1 MAKKPCQH
9 LKIFFS
15 FLFTNIFLFFFL
27 QNFTSLSQHSSMD
40 NPKLKSSLVSLFLV
54 YLIPF
59 SWFLY
64 LKPTQADIRIACHI
78 DSKMY
83 DGTATRVIVLLHR
96 EHGCSKSKPK
106 TLIPTL
112 KLPLVDLDCDLGIYL
127 RFCYY
132 SCWRLVGGLKFE
144 LLLVAKYQVIE
155 LQLVCEGRM
164 VVTWRVLD
172 L

>member
-1 MAKKPCQH
+1 M
-9 LKIFFS
+9 
-15 FLFTNIFLFFFL
+15 
-27 QNFTSLSQHSSMD
+27 
-40 NPKLKSSLVSLFLV
+40 
-54 YLIPF
+54 
-59 SWFLY
+59 
-64 LKPTQADIRIACHI
+64 
-78 DSKMY
+78 
-83 DGTATRVIVLLHR
+83 LHR

-112 KLPLVDLDCDLGIYL
+112 KSPLVGLDRDLGIYL

-132 SCWRLVGGLKFE
+132 DCWRLVGGLKFE

-155 LQLVCEGRM
+155 LQLVYEGRM